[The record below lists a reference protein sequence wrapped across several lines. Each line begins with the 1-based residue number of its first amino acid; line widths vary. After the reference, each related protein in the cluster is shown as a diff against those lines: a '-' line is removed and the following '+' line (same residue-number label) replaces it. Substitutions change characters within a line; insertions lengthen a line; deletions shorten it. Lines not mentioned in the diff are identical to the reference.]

1 MPIKN
6 NETGGDLLAL
16 CRRYGEEIAD
26 SWAKLVCEMPNSR
39 YHTLAGEDVLA
50 STRCGMVAIIE
61 TLEGNFIISGEAAPA
76 MDAYLRGISLQRSD
90 QGFDI
95 REVIQ
100 AVMLVREA
108 ALPFLFT
115 AFEAGSSPAYQAH
128 VDLES
133 CLRYMVGR
141 LGHLYAEVFHQ
152 SLQAQQQQARELAHE
167 NARLYQE
174 TRQRLDESQSLRR
187 VTEAL
192 LKQQS
197 LAEVLD
203 VVCSE
208 ALSLI
213 GAQGSAVFLLEEDGW
228 LKAVYSVGSGYPAYE
243 RMPVDNSFAG
253 LAVQAKKTMYT
264 NDPGNE
270 PIWYGRTVQPEYGRQ
285 ISSLIAAPL
294 SAKSKVI
301 GALVVV
307 SKQEKFNDDDTR
319 MMSLFADQAAIAIE
333 NARLYQQV
341 ERIAVMEERNRL
353 ARDLHDSVTQSL
365 YGVTL
370 YAEAAARRLSA
381 GDEDGA
387 SQNLRELQLTAQDAL
402 KEMRLLIFEL
412 RPPVLEKEGL
422 MAALQARLDAVEGR
436 AGLQTELHVVPA
448 GDSPDNWQPGESR
461 LPASV
466 EEGFYRI
473 AQEALNNVLK
483 HARARLVRISLC
495 LEPPLAWI
503 EIKDDGEGF
512 DPQTVDERG
521 GFGLCGMRER
531 AAQLG
536 GRLVVDS
543 QPKAGTSV
551 RVEVQL

>member
-1 MPIKN
+1 VPVKN
-6 NETGGDLLAL
+6 NESVGDLLAL
-16 CRRYGEEIAD
+16 FKRYSEEIAD
-26 SWAKLVCEMPNSR
+26 SWAKLVGQMPNSR
-39 YHTLAGEDVLA
+39 YHTLGGDELRA
-50 STRCGMVAIIE
+50 STRNGMAAIIE
-61 TLEGNFIISGEAAPA
+61 TLEGSLTSKGDAAPA
-76 MDAYLRGISLQRSD
+76 LDAYLKNVSVQRSD

-115 AFEAGSSPAYQAH
+115 AFEAGSSQAYQAH
-128 VDLES
+128 VDLETS
-133 CLRYMVGR
+133 LRYMIGR

-197 LAEVLD
+197 LAEVLS

-213 GAQGSAVFLLEEDGW
+213 GAQGSAVFLLEDDGW

-253 LAVQAKKTMYT
+253 LAVQARKTMYT
-264 NDPGNE
+264 NDPSNE
-270 PIWYGRTVQPEYGRQ
+270 PIWYGRTVQPEYGQQ
-285 ISSLIAAPL
+285 ISSLMAAPL
-294 SAKSKVI
+294 SAKGKVI
-301 GALVVV
+301 GALVVA

-381 GDEDGA
+381 GDADGA
-387 SQNLRELQLTAQDAL
+387 SQHLRELQLTAQDAL

-436 AGLQTELHVVPA
+436 AGLQTELHVVPPSEA
-448 GDSPDNWQPGESR
+448 SADWQPGESR
-461 LPASV
+461 LPAAV

-483 HARARLVRISLC
+483 HARAQLVRISLC
-495 LEPPLAWI
+495 PQPPLAWM
-503 EIKDDGEGF
+503 EIRDDGAGF
-512 DPQTVDERG
+512 DLQTVDESG
-521 GFGLCGMRER
+521 GFGLCGMKER

-536 GRLVVDS
+536 GRLVVHS
-543 QPKAGTSV
+543 QPEGGTSV
-551 RVEVQL
+551 RVEVEI